1 MNLEQELKWSHS
13 QNTVKFTYSAKFTFP
28 VFSITKVSVLRN
40 EKSPS
45 FVHSAL
51 QKVFAKKK
59 NHGSVN

>member
-1 MNLEQELKWSHS
+1 MES
-13 QNTVKFTYSAKFTFP
+13 QSKYGKDTYSAKFTFP
-28 VFSITKVSVLRN
+28 VFSITNVSVLRN

-45 FVHSAL
+45 FLHSAL